1 MCRFL
6 LVAVYRS
13 KQVGNVKRDFISIYS
28 ENIPTVITNVFLVE
42 IKCTFFKYL
51 ELNILILS
59 INLNLKGEKKN
70 QNSSHY
76 HILNAYLIDLKKSK
90 FKNKILKCD

>member
-59 INLNLKGEKKN
+59 INLNLKGEKK
-70 QNSSHY
+70 SKFFTLPYSEC
-76 HILNAYLIDLKKSK
+76 LSDRFKKSK

>member
-59 INLNLKGEKKN
+59 INLNLKGKKN

-76 HILNAYLIDLKKSK
+76 HILNAYLIDLK
-90 FKNKILKCD
+90 NQNLKIKY